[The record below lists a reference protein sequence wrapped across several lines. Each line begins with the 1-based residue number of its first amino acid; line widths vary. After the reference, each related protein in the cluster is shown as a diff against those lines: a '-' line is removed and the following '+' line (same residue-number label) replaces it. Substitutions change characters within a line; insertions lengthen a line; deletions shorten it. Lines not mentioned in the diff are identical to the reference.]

1 MKKRTILIAAV
12 LTLTLAALAVP
23 FVHAGPGGRM
33 HGDLGFGHAA
43 GFGFLHQHLGKL
55 KDELDLSD
63 AQAAQLHSIFRE
75 TRQQNAPY
83 REQMHGTLK
92 SVAQTLIA
100 DPNDV
105 AGAQA
110 LLDRQEEAHRAMRN
124 NIVVAASKALNV
136 LTPEQRTK
144 LAGLMAEHVAR
155 MESRRK

>member
-1 MKKRTILIAAV
+1 MKKRTILIAAA
-12 LTLTLAALAVP
+12 LSAILAAAADEH
-23 FVHAGPGGRM
+23 VHAGPGTRM
-33 HGDLGFGHAA
+33 HGDLGFGHA

-55 KDELDLSD
+55 KDELDLTD
-63 AQAAQLHSIFRE
+63 AQAAQLHAIFRE

-83 REQMHGTLK
+83 RQQMHGTLK

-110 LLDRQEEAHRAMRN
+110 LLDRQEEAHRAVRN
-124 NIVVAASKALNV
+124 NVVLAALKALNV

-144 LAGLMAEHVAR
+144 LAGLLAEHAAR

>member
-1 MKKRTILIAAV
+1 MKKRTLVIAAV
-12 LTLTLAALAVP
+12 LTALLTAAAVP
-23 FVHAGPGGRM
+23 FVHAGAARRM
-33 HGDLGFGHAA
+33 HGDLAFGHA
-43 GFGFLHQHLGKL
+43 GLSFLHHHLGKL

-63 AQAAQLHSIFRE
+63 AQAAQLHTIFRE

-83 REQMHGTLK
+83 REQMHGTMK

-110 LLDRQEEAHRAMRN
+110 LLDRQEDAHRAMRN

-136 LTPEQRTK
+136 LTPEQRAK
-144 LAGLMAEHVAR
+144 LAGLVAEHAAR